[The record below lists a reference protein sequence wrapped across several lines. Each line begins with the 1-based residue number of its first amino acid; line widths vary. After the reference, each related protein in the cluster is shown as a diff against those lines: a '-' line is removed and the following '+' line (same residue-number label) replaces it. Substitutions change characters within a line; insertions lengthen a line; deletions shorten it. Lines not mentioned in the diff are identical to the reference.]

1 MASSLTHLHPQ
12 YPFQEP
18 ASKSHQSIL
27 IDLDQ
32 AGWIFTRSTI
42 TGTVTITYDE
52 NERKNYES
60 FIEAN
65 TPLLHILGEEKVSSI
80 AFF

>member
-18 ASKSHQSIL
+18 ASKSIL

-32 AGWIFTRSTI
+32 AGWIFTRSNI

-52 NERKNYES
+52 NEQKNYRDSQS

-65 TPLLHILGEEKVSSI
+65 TPLLHILGEEKVS
-80 AFF
+80 

>member
-1 MASSLTHLHPQ
+1 MTNKLTHLHPQ

-18 ASKSHQSIL
+18 ISKSHQSIQ

-52 NERKNYES
+52 NERKNYRDSQS

-65 TPLLHILGEEKVSSI
+65 TPLLHILGEEKVS
-80 AFF
+80 